1 MPANCVMVGEAIQ
14 LSVADAV
21 KLRTLLHSP
30 ELSLTTISLGQ
41 VIVGAILSSTVTIA
55 GQVAEF
61 PDASVAVKMT
71 VFEPKLLQL
80 KAVLDKDRTEMPQ
93 LSVELLSI

>member
-1 MPANCVMVGEAIQ
+1 MVRVVLPIASSCKVEGLQNTEG
-14 LSVADAV
+14 V
-21 KLRTLLHSP
+21 T
-30 ELSLTTISLGQ
+30 
-41 VIVGAILSSTVTIA
+41 LSSTVTVA
-55 GQVAEF
+55 EQVALL
-61 PDASVAVKMT
+61 PAASVTVKMT

>member
-1 MPANCVMVGEAIQ
+1 MVK
-14 LSVADAV
+14 VA
-21 KLRTLLHSP
+21 L
-30 ELSLTTISLGQ
+30 TISSSFKVAGLQ
-41 VIVGAILSSTVTIA
+41 NTEGAILSSTVTVA
-55 GQVAEF
+55 EQVALL
-61 PDASVAVKMT
+61 PAASVTVKMT